1 MPSAFLITKLRPP
14 RVRPGIVPRA
24 RLVQRLRQGQAH
36 PLVLISAP
44 AGFGKTTLVA
54 EWIRQ
59 NLATHIAWLSLDLAD
74 NQPNQFWQ
82 SVIAT
87 LEMVAPTVCQEAKA
101 LLHLPNPPAIQT
113 ILTAL
118 INDLAQLPDAYAI
131 ILDDYHLIE
140 KIVIHEAISFL
151 IEYMPSNLQLIVLTR
166 SDPPFPLARLRARNL
181 ITEVRAHDLR
191 FASEEIAAFYA
202 NFRAAQPTL
211 LLTEADLTVL
221 EQRTEGWIAGLQ
233 LALLSLQ
240 GRTDVTGF
248 IQNFGG
254 TNKLVLDYLAS
265 EVFEQQPPALQNFL
279 LQTAILDRMCAE
291 LCAAL
296 LADTETIA
304 GAAEP
309 QPTPA
314 LTLQQQAQ
322 QTLEALE
329 RANLF
334 VIALDDEGRW
344 YRYHPL
350 FADLLRKRLRQ
361 NTTVEVDELHRRAAH
376 WCEQAGLLDL
386 AVQHVFASAD
396 PALAVAFIERHAT
409 AAWLRGDLR
418 QLQGWLMRVPAGVIE
433 STPALAL
440 AQLWLNIISRQLQ
453 DVEQVIAAT
462 PALQGARSPIIE
474 GELALLRSTVALFH
488 VEFSNAIHHAEEA
501 LHLLASQQP
510 TQRELA
516 LRAVAIL
523 NLGLAQRRQG
533 NRTSAL
539 TLLTDA
545 ARLAQGAAAPYVA
558 LVALENLGS
567 YQVRHGTLLRA
578 VETYQQARAI
588 SASLGASSVQIAG
601 VIDIA
606 LSEVYY
612 EQNQLEAVGQLVPDA
627 LKQLR
632 QLMRGMEPG
641 PTVRGYSLLAKT
653 ALALGNSA
661 AAHSTMHECE
671 VFLARLPHLT
681 PTIAKLWAIH
691 KSRLWLQQGDLTAAA
706 LWAESLAVTEDMEL
720 TCFQQL
726 TLVRLRL
733 AQLRQRHA
741 PAWIEEATAALT
753 AALATAEQNGWLT
766 QQVEGLLL
774 QSLLQ
779 QATNQPQEAVTTLL
793 HALTLAHTANYIR
806 TIVDLGKPMA
816 ELIMQVQAQCIWLD
830 YCRQL
835 LAAFPTAALPALS
848 SLPATRQH
856 AELVEPISPR
866 EMEVLHLLALGK
878 SNQEVADT
886 LFISLGTVK
895 SHTNS
900 LFGKFGVASRTQ
912 AVARARELGLL

>member
-1 MPSAFLITKLRPP
+1 MPSAFLTTKLRPP
-14 RVRPGIVPRA
+14 RMRPDIVQRA
-24 RLVQRLRQGQAH
+24 HLVQRLNQGQAH

-44 AGFGKTTLVA
+44 AGFGKTTLA
-54 EWIRQ
+54 TDWIRQ
-59 NLATHIAWLSLDLAD
+59 NSATHMAWLSLDPAD

-101 LLHLPNPPAIQT
+101 LLQLPDPPAIQT

-118 INDLAQLPDAYAI
+118 INDLAQLPDAYALV
-131 ILDDYHLIE
+131 LDDYHLIE
-140 KIVIHEAISFL
+140 KSAIHEAVSFL
-151 IEYMPSNLQLIVLTR
+151 IEHMPGNLQLVILTR
-166 SDPPFPLARLRARNL
+166 SDPPFPLVRLRARNL

-191 FASEEIAAFYA
+191 FATDEIAAFFV
-202 NFRAAQPTL
+202 NAAALQQTPALSESDL
-211 LLTEADLTVL
+211 LIL
-221 EQRTEGWIAGLQ
+221 EQRTEGWVAGLQ
-233 LALLSLQ
+233 LALLSLR
-240 GRTDVTGF
+240 GRTDVKTF

-254 TNKLVLDYLAS
+254 NNKQVLDYLTS
-265 EVFEQQPPALQNFL
+265 EVLEQQPPAVQDFL
-279 LQTAILDRMCAE
+279 LQTSILERMCAE
-291 LCAAL
+291 LCDVL
-296 LADTETIA
+296 LADGKGVNPSTVA
-304 GAAEP
+304 GTTQA
-309 QPTPA
+309 
-314 LTLQQQAQ
+314 TLA
-322 QTLEALE
+322 TLE

-334 VIALDDEGRW
+334 VVALDEEGRW

-361 NTTVEVDELHRRAAH
+361 KATVEVDELHRRAAR
-376 WCEQAGLLDL
+376 WCEEAGWLDL
-386 AVQHVFASAD
+386 AMQHTFAITD
-396 PALAVAFIERHAT
+396 RALAVAFIERHAT

-418 QLQGWLMRVPAGVIE
+418 QLQGWLAQLPVGVSE

-440 AQLWLNIISRQLQ
+440 AQLWLNAISRQLH
-453 DVEQVIAAT
+453 DVEQAIATTA
-462 PALQGARSPIIE
+462 ALQGSRSAIIE

-488 VEFSNAIHHAEEA
+488 AEFSNASQHAEEA
-501 LHLLASQQP
+501 LQLIAPQQP

-516 LRAVAIL
+516 LRAVATL

-533 NRTSAL
+533 NRTTAL
-539 TLLTDA
+539 TLLTEA
-545 ARLAQGAAAPYVA
+545 ARLAQGADAPYVA

-567 YQVRHGTLLRA
+567 YQVRHGALLRA

-588 SASLGASSVQIAG
+588 SAPLGASSVHVAG

-606 LSEVYY
+606 LSEIYY
-612 EQNQLEAVGQLVPDA
+612 EQNQLAEVEQLVPGA
-627 LKQLR
+627 LKALR

-641 PTVRGYSLLAKT
+641 PTVRGYSLLTKT

-661 AAHSTMHECE
+661 AAQATIHECE
-671 VFLARLPHLT
+671 VFLARLPQPT
-681 PTIAKLWAIH
+681 PTIANLWATH
-691 KSRLWLQQGDLTAAA
+691 KSRLWLQQGDLMAAA
-706 LWAESLAVTEDMEL
+706 LWAESLAVTEDVEL
-720 TCFQQL
+720 ACFQQL

-733 AQLRQRHA
+733 AQLRQHPSPVWVA
-741 PAWIEEATAALT
+741 EATATLA

-766 QQVEGLLL
+766 QQIEGLLL

-779 QATNQPQEAVTTLL
+779 QATNQTKQAITTLL
-793 HALTLAHTANYIR
+793 HTLTLAHTAHYIR

-816 ELIMQVQAQCIWLD
+816 ELIMQVQAQGVLLD

-835 LAAFPTAALPALS
+835 FATFPAAARPLLAPLS
-848 SLPATRQH
+848 ASFQH
-856 AELVEPISPR
+856 AALVEPISPR

-878 SNQEVADT
+878 SNQDIADT

-912 AVARARELGLL
+912 AVARARELDLL

>member
-24 RLVQRLRQGQAH
+24 RLVQRLSQGQAH
-36 PLVLISAP
+36 PLLLISAP

-54 EWIRQ
+54 DWIRQ
-59 NLATHIAWLSLDLAD
+59 NSATHTAWLSLDLAD

-87 LEMVAPTVCQEAKA
+87 LELVAPAVCQEAKA
-101 LLHLPNPPAIQT
+101 LLRLPNPPAIQT

-118 INDLAQLPDAYAI
+118 INDLAQLPDVYAI

-140 KIVIHEAISFL
+140 KTAIHEAISFL
-151 IEYMPSNLQLIVLTR
+151 IEYMPSNLQLIILTR

-191 FASEEIAAFYA
+191 FATDEIAAFFA
-202 NFRAAQPTL
+202 NAGALQSTPAL
-211 LLTEADLTVL
+211 SEQDLTIL

-233 LALLSLQ
+233 LALLSLR
-240 GRTDVTGF
+240 GCADVTSF
-248 IQNFGG
+248 IQNFSGN
-254 TNKLVLDYLAS
+254 NKQVLDYLTS
-265 EVFEQQPPALQNFL
+265 EVLEHQPPAVQHFL
-279 LQTAILDRMCAE
+279 LQTSILDRMCAE
-291 LCAAL
+291 LCDAL
-296 LADTETIA
+296 LADENIDNPLIGIGTA
-304 GAAEP
+304 QA
-309 QPTPA
+309 
-314 LTLQQQAQ
+314 TLA
-322 QTLEALE
+322 ALE

-334 VIALDDEGRW
+334 VVALDEEGRW

-361 NTTVEVDELHRRAAH
+361 NTPVAVDELHRRAAH

-386 AVQHVFASAD
+386 AVQHLFASAD
-396 PALAVAFIERHAT
+396 PAPAVAFIERHAT
-409 AAWLRGDLR
+409 AAWLRADLR
-418 QLQGWLMRVPAGVIE
+418 QLQGWLMRLPAGVIE
-433 STPALAL
+433 STPVLAL

-453 DVEQVIAAT
+453 DVEQAIAAT
-462 PALQGARSPIIE
+462 PALQRARSPIIA
-474 GELALLRSTVALFH
+474 GEVALLRSTVALFH
-488 VEFSNAIHHAEEA
+488 AEFSNAIHHAEAA

-510 TQRELA
+510 TQHELA
-516 LRAVAIL
+516 LRAVATL

-539 TLLTDA
+539 TLLTEA

-588 SASLGASSVQIAG
+588 SASLGASSVQAAG

-606 LSEVYY
+606 LSEIYY
-612 EQNQLEAVGQLVPDA
+612 EQNQLEQVGQLVPDA

-661 AAHSTMHECE
+661 AAHSAMHECE
-671 VFLARLPHLT
+671 VFLERLPQ
-681 PTIAKLWAIH
+681 PTATITALWAIH
-691 KSRLWLQQGDLTAAA
+691 KSRLWLQQGDLMAATR
-706 LWAESLAVTEDMEL
+706 WVESLAVTEEMEL

-733 AQLRQRHA
+733 AQFRQQHA
-741 PAWIEEATAALT
+741 PAWVEEATTALA

-766 QQVEGLLL
+766 QQIEGLLL

-779 QATNQPQEAVTTLL
+779 QATNQTKQAVTTLL
-793 HALTLAHTANYIR
+793 HALTLAHTANYVR

-816 ELIMQVQAQCIWLD
+816 ELIMQVQAQGRLLD

-848 SLPATRQH
+848 SPPAPRQH

-866 EMEVLHLLALGK
+866 EMDVLHLVALGK
-878 SNQEVADT
+878 SNQEIADT

-900 LFGKFGVASRTQ
+900 LFGKLGVASRTQ
-912 AVARARELGLL
+912 AAARARELGLL

>member
-1 MPSAFLITKLRPP
+1 MPSALLTTKLRPP
-14 RVRPGIVPRA
+14 RVRPDIVSRA
-24 RLVQRLRQGQAH
+24 PLVQRLSGSQAH

-44 AGFGKTTLVA
+44 AGFGKTTLVTD
-54 EWIRQ
+54 WIRQ
-59 NLATHIAWLSLDLAD
+59 QATTHFAWLSLDPAD
-74 NQPNQFWQ
+74 NEPTQFWQ

-87 LEMVAPTVCQEAKA
+87 LERVAPAVCQEAKA
-101 LLHLPNPPAIQT
+101 LLQLPNPPAIQT

-118 INDLAQLPDAYAI
+118 INDLAQLPDVYAI

-140 KIVIHEAISFL
+140 KLAIHEAISFL
-151 IEYMPSNLQLIVLTR
+151 LEHTPSNLQLVVLTR

-191 FASEEIAAFYA
+191 FARAEIAAFYA
-202 NFRAAQPTL
+202 NFRAAQAIP
-211 LLTEADLTVL
+211 LLTEAELTLL

-265 EVFEQQPPALQNFL
+265 EVLDQQPPAMQHFL
-279 LQTAILDRMCAE
+279 LQTSILDRMCAE

-296 LADTETIA
+296 LADEKTDNPVSDIGSA
-304 GAAEP
+304 QA
-309 QPTPA
+309 
-314 LTLQQQAQ
+314 TLA
-322 QTLEALE
+322 TLE

-334 VIALDDEGRW
+334 VVALDEEGRW
-344 YRYHPL
+344 YRYHSL

-361 NTTVEVDELHRRAAH
+361 NATVDVDALHRRAAR

-396 PALAVAFIERHAT
+396 PGLTVAFVERHAT

-418 QLQGWLMRVPAGVIE
+418 QLQGWLIQLPAGVIE

-440 AQLWLNIISRQLQ
+440 AQLWLNTISRQLH
-453 DVEQVIAAT
+453 DVEQVIAT
-462 PALQGARSPIIE
+462 IPALQGARSPIVE
-474 GELALLRSTVALFH
+474 GEIALLCSTVALFH
-488 VEFSNAIHHAEEA
+488 TQFSNAVQYAEEA
-501 LHLLASQQP
+501 RHLLTSEQP

-516 LRAVAIL
+516 LRAVATL

-539 TLLTDA
+539 TLLTEA
-545 ARLAQGAAAPYVA
+545 ARLAQGAEAPYVA

-578 VETYQQARAI
+578 VETYQQARTI
-588 SASLGASSVQIAG
+588 SASLGAASVQAAG

-606 LSEVYY
+606 LSEIYY
-612 EQNQLEAVGQLVPDA
+612 EQNQLERVGQLVPDA

-641 PTVRGYSLLAKT
+641 PIVRGYSLLAKT
-653 ALALGNSA
+653 ALALDNPTSVR
-661 AAHSTMHECE
+661 SIMQECE
-671 VFLARLPHLT
+671 VFLARLPQLT
-681 PTIAKLWAIH
+681 ATIAELWAIH
-691 KSRLWLQQGDLTAAA
+691 KSRLWLLQDDLMIAMRWAA
-706 LWAESLAVTEDMEL
+706 SRPVTEEMEL

-726 TLVRLRL
+726 TLVHLRL
-733 AQLRQRHA
+733 AQLRQHHSS
-741 PAWIEEATAALT
+741 AWVEEATAALT
-753 AALATAEQNGWLT
+753 QALATAEQNGWLT
-766 QQVEGLLL
+766 QQIEGLLL

-779 QATNQPQEAVTTLL
+779 QVTNQPKAAMTTLV
-793 HALTLAHTANYIR
+793 HALTLAHTANYVR

-816 ELIMQVQAQCIWLD
+816 ELLMQVQAQGMLLD

-835 LAAFPTAALPALS
+835 LAAFPAAALPALS
-848 SLPATRQH
+848 PPSATHHHPALFE
-856 AELVEPISPR
+856 AISAR
-866 EMEVLHLLALGK
+866 EMEVLHLVALGK
-878 SNQEVADT
+878 SNQAIADT
-886 LFISLGTVK
+886 LVISLGTVK

-900 LFGKFGVASRTQ
+900 LFGKLGVTSRTQ
-912 AVARARELGLL
+912 AAARARELGLL